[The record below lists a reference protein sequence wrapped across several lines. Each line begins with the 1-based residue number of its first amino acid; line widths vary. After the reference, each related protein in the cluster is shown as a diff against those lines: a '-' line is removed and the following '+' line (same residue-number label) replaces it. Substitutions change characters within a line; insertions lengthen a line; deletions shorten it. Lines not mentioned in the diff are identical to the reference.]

1 MSSTVL
7 NKPAAEPKKTSST
20 AKPKQPRATGEASG
34 NPAVTALNKLG
45 LSIFQQ
51 AAEHL
56 DHNVLLCPAA
66 VTASLLTT
74 LGCAEAETH
83 LQFLELMVKEGG
95 KLEHLQAAVFGV
107 FEALEK
113 DKANAEAALIYRM
126 FVSRHLELSAECE
139 EMLKTQ
145 LRCCADRVSFRSST
159 PEDIAYAVNGSFADG
174 SPLIG
179 EVLAPQAVDATASL
193 LVASAFHYR
202 GLREPPFTRSPEEL
216 SFKPTAT
223 TQVSLEFQQGAG
235 SFMYGEIGDTEA
247 TKVLEL
253 PYRGGA
259 VSLLLLLPDRAR
271 LLKDLIVQ
279 LTPAFLSRVAGC
291 LKPKRVRVEIPH
303 AKIEA
308 RYTLNTT
315 LIRAGVKQAF
325 MPSADFTHLVP
336 NGGVRLGDL
345 LHKATLV
352 LDEGRPA
359 ATDKE
364 QQDAVATSAAP
375 LGPDDV
381 EFELTRPFIFVLRNT
396 SDGCIL
402 LLGVV
407 RDLKKMQSQPAT
419 DGPVGVGVQ

>member
-7 NKPAAEPKKTSST
+7 GKPAAGPKQTSST
-20 AKPKQPRATGEASG
+20 AKSQQPQATREATS

-45 LSIFQQ
+45 LSLFQQ
-51 AAEHL
+51 AAQHL

-74 LGCAEAETH
+74 LGCAETETH
-83 LQFLELMVKEGG
+83 LQFLELLVKEGG
-95 KLEHLQAAVFGV
+95 QARAPAGGRVRRLRRPREGQGQRRSRPHLQ
-107 FEALEK
+107 
-113 DKANAEAALIYRM
+113 
-126 FVSRHLELSAECE
+126 
-139 EMLKTQ
+139 TQ
-145 LRCCADRVSFRSST
+145 LRCCVDRVSFHTSS

-179 EVLAPQAVDATASL
+179 EVLTPQAVDTTTNL

-202 GLREPPFTRSPEEL
+202 GLLEPPFRRSPEEL

-223 TQVSLEFQQGAG
+223 TQVSLEFAQGAG

-271 LLKDLIVQ
+271 LLKDLMDQ
-279 LTPAFLSRVAGC
+279 LTPAFLARVDGC
-291 LKPKRVRVEIPH
+291 LKPKKVRVEIPQ

-308 RYTLNTT
+308 RYTLNMA
-315 LIRAGVKQAF
+315 LIHAGVKQAF
-325 MPSADFTHLVP
+325 MPSADFTYLVP
-336 NGGVRLGDL
+336 GGGVRLGDL

-359 ATDKE
+359 ATDKPSDE
-364 QQDAVATSAAP
+364 EQDAAATSAP
-375 LGPDDV
+375 VGPDDV

-407 RDLKKMQSQPAT
+407 RDLKRMQ
-419 DGPVGVGVQ
+419 

>member
-1 MSSTVL
+1 
-7 NKPAAEPKKTSST
+7 
-20 AKPKQPRATGEASG
+20 
-34 NPAVTALNKLG
+34 
-45 LSIFQQ
+45 
-51 AAEHL
+51 
-56 DHNVLLCPAA
+56 
-66 VTASLLTT
+66 
-74 LGCAEAETH
+74 
-83 LQFLELMVKEGG
+83 
-95 KLEHLQAAVFGV
+95 
-107 FEALEK
+107 
-113 DKANAEAALIYRM
+113 
-126 FVSRHLELSAECE
+126 
-139 EMLKTQ
+139 MLKTQ
-145 LRCCADRVSFRSST
+145 LRCRADRVSFRSST
-159 PEDIAYAVNGSFADG
+159 PDDIAYAVNGSFADG

-179 EVLAPQAVDATASL
+179 EVLAPQAVDTTASL

-202 GLREPPFTRSPEEL
+202 GLREPPFTCSPEEL

-235 SFMYGEIGDTEA
+235 SFMYGEIGNTEA

-291 LKPKRVRVEIPH
+291 LKPKRVRVEMPH

-308 RYTLNTT
+308 SFGSPEFQPAIIYRFVHDPGNTPSVGVSGNQERDSAGLSSCRRVHSYNNSTVKHFHKGIRQTRRRRPIRFRCNVTSCRYTLNTT

-364 QQDAVATSAAP
+364 QQDAVATSAAT